1 MDARYSVGTWDTDLQ
16 CFTPQEGVP
25 AFNLTLS
32 GLRKSLRLLRECGY
46 TAHRFRSVMVM
57 SDGSEMIDHGD
68 NDFMV
73 LVERTDGMTEA
84 EILES
89 WKR

>member
-1 MDARYSVGTWDTDLQ
+1 M
-16 CFTPQEGVP
+16 
-25 AFNLTLS
+25 
-32 GLRKSLRLLRECGY
+32 LRECGY
-46 TAHRFRSVMVM
+46 TAHRTRYFIKAS
-57 SDGSEMIDHGD
+57 HGD
-68 NDFMV
+68 VVDWDSDTFV